1 MSRSQLKYV
10 RHDSK
15 HVVMTEHPDFI
26 HPQVLADEL
35 TNKYGDQKVKISL
48 RRNIYLVYIDI
59 EVADKEFL
67 NHKQDPESNVEKKDT
82 NDIYYQKLEDTR
94 LAEKVL
100 KEARLSSC

>member
-1 MSRSQLKYV
+1 
-10 RHDSK
+10 
-15 HVVMTEHPDFI
+15 MTEHPDFI

-59 EVADKEFL
+59 EVADKEFVSEFIHCLDSISQLSLQL